1 MTLAEALT
9 QIEELNR
16 ACNSAPVSQ
25 KEALCPEKTQAAVQI
40 LAAAYQSVRKR
51 DPLYGERR
59 RAGTVPPPPA
69 SVPPG

>member
-1 MTLAEALT
+1 MTLVEALT
-9 QIEELNR
+9 QTEELGR

-25 KEALCPEKTQAAVQI
+25 KEALCPETQAALQI

-51 DPLYGERR
+51 DPLYGVRR
-59 RAGTVPPPPA
+59 RAGALPPPPA